1 MKLFVKRVI
10 SVAIAACLA
19 VGGNAALIGQPAALF
34 SSTAHAEEVNEENKV
49 KFKYTIANG
58 EVTITG
64 VENAWYRDVVIPEE
78 IDGYPVTTIGKSA
91 FYNYTP
97 ASVIV
102 PESVRKIEENAF
114 TRCGDGTYIEI
125 RNKDCEIYPS
135 SETFSPGFAAVYLDI
150 VIAAPKGST
159 TEEHCKKYG
168 GAFVPLS
175 DEVIE
180 ITSGDC
186 GDGVHYSITN
196 DGTMTLTGNGKFY
209 NSGSSYYNIPDCGAY
224 IFFVDKIVID
234 GNIEIGAY
242 AFERFFRLKEISIP
256 EGTETIGE
264 NAFYECKSLV
274 SIDIP
279 DSVKSID
286 NSAFLYSGIYK
297 DKNNWEN
304 GLLYYGDALLAG
316 DADWV
321 PQEVVIKD
329 GTRIIADDVFDDC
342 TQITRVEIP
351 DSVKCIEYNPF
362 YRCESL
368 KNVKA
373 TAEILRRVIRNATE
387 EIEITGGEIPSWA
400 FRGQSNLRSVKINDG
415 ITEIGERAFDN
426 CTGLTSITIPDSVT
440 SIGNSAFSGCTGLT
454 SITIPDGITSIG
466 NSAFSGC
473 TGLTSVTI
481 PEGVTSIGNSAFS
494 GCTGLTSVTIPE
506 GVTSIGNRAFEN
518 CTALSSISL
527 PDSITEIGSSAFDS
541 TALTSIR
548 LPAGIEFISLDFIDS
563 CFLLETIELPESMSS
578 FYPYDCRSCPKLK
591 EIKISR
597 SNKNFSTVDG
607 VLFNKEKTELLYFP
621 EGKTGSYI
629 IPDSVT
635 TIGDSAFKNCT
646 NLTSITIPDSVTTI
660 GNGAFENCA
669 NLTSITIPDS
679 VTVISYSAFE
689 NCTRLTS
696 IKIPMGVTRIERDV
710 FANCTNLV
718 SVTIPA
724 GAKEIDDCAFRDC
737 TSLTSISIPDNV
749 SSIGNGAFE
758 NCTSL
763 STIHIPENI
772 EKIGLGV
779 FDNTEFYNNVSNW
792 ENGALYLDSILVEVS
807 SDISGNY
814 CIKSG
819 TVVIADDAFND
830 CENLAAVDI
839 PDSVKTIGESAFAG
853 CSNLSAVEIPSS
865 VKTIG
870 HAAFRGCLNLSA
882 VDIPNG
888 VKEIGGSAFSGCSNL
903 ISVVVPGSITA
914 IGFGAFSDCS
924 ELVYVNLC
932 DGVKSLGS
940 SAFEN
945 CAKLTTVSI
954 PDSVDNVGYGVFSGT
969 AFYNDV
975 DNWHDGV
982 LYCGSFLLEAKDSIS
997 GEFKVNDGTKVIAG
1011 YSFAH
1016 CTELTSVFI
1025 PDSVTAI
1032 GDGAFYDCKN
1042 LLNIEIPEGL
1052 TEIGQSAFL
1061 DCKSLS
1067 VVSIPKSVMKIGFE
1081 AFYNTALSNNK
1092 SNWDGDVLYI
1102 GDCLV
1107 TTSPLVSGD
1116 IEIKQG
1122 TRLIAEMAFDVYV
1135 GDYSMY
1141 SMLKTVTVP
1150 TGVKIICD
1158 GAFGGCYGMEKIVIP
1173 SSVTQMGKDVFSKYA
1188 GNLVIYGYSDSCAQK
1203 YAKENGIAFELL
1215 SKPDIDPPTEEPT
1228 TEKPTDPVEPP
1239 TDAPTDPVIEVIAD
1253 TKTVTVDGVSVLAA
1267 VGDVKVADVLS
1278 AARGAKLLDKSGN
1291 AVNGDMPLATG
1302 MKIVFDN
1309 KTVEIAVLGDVDGN
1323 GEINVADA
1331 RLALRQ
1337 AVSLEN
1343 LNGVYLFAGKVGG
1356 DSVGVS
1362 EARKIL
1368 RAAVGLDDSKDWLK

>member
-10 SVAIAACLA
+10 SVALAACLA

-180 ITSGDC
+180 IASGDC

-209 NSGSSYYNIPDCGAY
+209 NSGSSYYNIPYCGAY

-242 AFERFFRLKEISIP
+242 AFDRFFRLKEISIP

-316 DADWV
+316 DADLV

-466 NSAFSGC
+466 Y
-473 TGLTSVTI
+473 
-481 PEGVTSIGNSAFS
+481 SAFS

-506 GVTSIGNRAFEN
+506 GVTSIGNRAFAQ

-548 LPAGIEFISLDFIDS
+548 LPAGFEFISLDFIGS

-660 GNGAFENCA
+660 GGGAFENCTNLTSITIPDSVTTIRSGAFENCA

-689 NCTRLTS
+689 
-696 IKIPMGVTRIERDV
+696 
-710 FANCTNLV
+710 NCTNLV

-772 EKIGLGV
+772 EKIGSGV
-779 FDNTEFYNNVSNW
+779 FDNTEFYNNVNNW
-792 ENGALYLDSILVEVS
+792 ENGALYLGSIIVKVS
-807 SDISGNY
+807 NDISGNY

-819 TVVIADDAFND
+819 TVVIAYNAFKN
-830 CENLAAVDI
+830 CENLATVDIPSGVKTIGDFAFDGCSNLASITIPDSVKTIENYAFFGCSNLASVTIPDSVTTIGDSAFENCTNLTSVTI
-839 PDSVKTIGESAFAG
+839 PDSVKTIGSCAFYG
-853 CSNLSAVEIPSS
+853 CSNLAS
-865 VKTIG
+865 VT
-870 HAAFRGCLNLSA
+870 
-882 VDIPNG
+882 
-888 VKEIGGSAFSGCSNL
+888 
-903 ISVVVPGSITA
+903 
-914 IGFGAFSDCS
+914 
-924 ELVYVNLC
+924 
-932 DGVKSLGS
+932 
-940 SAFEN
+940 
-945 CAKLTTVSI
+945 I
-954 PDSVDNVGYGVFSGT
+954 PDSIDSMGLKVFSGT

-997 GEFKVNDGTKVIAG
+997 GEYKVKDGTKVIADG
-1011 YSFAH
+1011 SFYECSA
-1016 CTELTSVFI
+1016 LTSVVV

-1032 GDGAFYDCKN
+1032 GD
-1042 LLNIEIPEGL
+1042 
-1052 TEIGQSAFL
+1052 SAFKF
-1061 DCKSLS
+1061 CESLAS
-1067 VVSIPKSVMKIGFE
+1067 VSIPKSVTRIGFE
-1081 AFYNTALSNNK
+1081 AFDYTALSNNER
-1092 SNWDGDVLYI
+1092 NWDGDVLYI

-1107 TTSPLVSGD
+1107 TTNPWVSGD

-1135 GDYSMY
+1135 GDYGMY

-1158 GAFGGCYGMEKIVIP
+1158 GAFGGCDRMEKIVIP
-1173 SSVTQMGKDVFSKYA
+1173 SSVTQMGKNVFNKYA

-1215 SKPDIDPPTEEPT
+1215 SKPDTDPPTEEPT

-1253 TKTVTVDGVSVLAA
+1253 TKTVTIDGVSVLAA
-1267 VGDVKVADVLS
+1267 VGDVKAADVLS
-1278 AARGAKLLDKSGN
+1278 AVRGAKLLDKSGN

>member
-91 FYNYTP
+91 FYNYFP

-135 SETFSPGFAAVYLDI
+135 SETFSAGFAAVYLFI

-180 ITSGDC
+180 IASGYC

-196 DGTMTLTGNGKFY
+196 DGTMTLTGNGKVY
-209 NSGSSYYNIPDCGAY
+209 NRGHSYDVIPYCDAY
-224 IFFVDKIVID
+224 AFFVDKIVID

-242 AFERFFRLKEISIP
+242 AFDRFFRLKEISIP

-279 DSVKSID
+279 ESVKRID
-286 NSAFLYSGIYK
+286 NSAFLYSGIYN

-316 DADWV
+316 DADLV

-351 DSVKCIEYNPF
+351 DSVKCIEYSPF

-368 KNVKA
+368 KSVKA
-373 TAEILRRVIRNATE
+373 AAEILRKGIMRNSIE
-387 EIEITGGEIPSWA
+387 EIEITGGEISSRA
-400 FRGQSNLRSVKINDG
+400 FSGLTNLRTVKINDG
-415 ITEIGERAFDN
+415 ITEIGYCAFYN
-426 CTGLTSITIPDSVT
+426 CTALTSVSLPDSLTMIAASAFEGCSSLTSIS
-440 SIGNSAFSGCTGLT
+440 L
-454 SITIPDGITSIG
+454 PDGITEIG
-466 NSAFSGC
+466 YCAFY
-473 TGLTSVTI
+473 
-481 PEGVTSIGNSAFS
+481 
-494 GCTGLTSVTIPE
+494 
-506 GVTSIGNRAFEN
+506 N
-518 CTALSSISL
+518 CTALASVSLPDGLTMIAASAFECCSSLTSISL
-527 PDSITEIGSSAFDS
+527 PDSITEIYSGAFNR

-548 LPAGIEFISLDFIDS
+548 FPAGMEYVEYISNCAS
-563 CFLLETIELPESMSS
+563 LETIELPENLSEIVRGD
-578 FYPYDCRSCPKLK
+578 FVTNCPNLK

-607 VLFNKEKTELLYFP
+607 VLFNKEKTVLLNCP
-621 EGKTGSYI
+621 NGKVGSYI

-635 TIGDSAFKNCT
+635 TIGESAFKDCT
-646 NLTSITIPDSVTTI
+646 NLTSITIPESVTAI
-660 GNGAFENCA
+660 C
-669 NLTSITIPDS
+669 D
-679 VTVISYSAFE
+679 SAFE
-689 NCTRLTS
+689 NCTGLS
-696 IKIPMGVTRIERDV
+696 
-710 FANCTNLV
+710 
-718 SVTIPA
+718 
-724 GAKEIDDCAFRDC
+724 
-737 TSLTSISIPDNV
+737 SIPV
-749 SSIGNGAFE
+749 SG
-758 NCTSL
+758 
-763 STIHIPENI
+763 NI
-772 EKIGLGV
+772 EKIGSNV
-779 FDNTEFYNNVSNW
+779 FYNSGFYNNEGNW
-792 ENGALYLDSILVEVS
+792 ENG
-807 SDISGNY
+807 
-814 CIKSG
+814 
-819 TVVIADDAFND
+819 
-830 CENLAAVDI
+830 
-839 PDSVKTIGESAFAG
+839 
-853 CSNLSAVEIPSS
+853 
-865 VKTIG
+865 
-870 HAAFRGCLNLSA
+870 
-882 VDIPNG
+882 
-888 VKEIGGSAFSGCSNL
+888 
-903 ISVVVPGSITA
+903 
-914 IGFGAFSDCS
+914 
-924 ELVYVNLC
+924 
-932 DGVKSLGS
+932 
-940 SAFEN
+940 
-945 CAKLTTVSI
+945 
-954 PDSVDNVGYGVFSGT
+954 VF
-969 AFYNDV
+969 Y
-975 DNWHDGV
+975 
-982 LYCGSFLLEAKDSIS
+982 YGSFLIKAKDSIS
-997 GEFKVNDGTKVIAG
+997 GECKVKDGTKVILSD
-1011 YSFAH
+1011 SFAG
-1016 CTELTSVFI
+1016 CSALTSLVV
-1025 PDSVTAI
+1025 PESVTAI
-1032 GDGAFYDCKN
+1032 ERYAFYDCEN
-1042 LLNIEIPEGL
+1042 LLNVKIPEGL
-1052 TEIGQSAFL
+1052 TEIGKSAFSG
-1061 DCKSLS
+1061 CKSLAA
-1067 VVSIPKSVMKIGFE
+1067 VSIPKSVTKIGFE
-1081 AFYNTALSNNK
+1081 AFYNTALSNNE

-1107 TTSPLVSGD
+1107 DANLDVSGE

-1122 TRLIAEMAFDVYV
+1122 TRLIAEMAFGRYF
-1135 GDYSMY
+1135 GDGDMY
-1141 SMLKTVTVP
+1141 GMLKTVTVP

-1215 SKPDIDPPTEEPT
+1215 SKPDTDPPTEEPT

-1253 TKTVTVDGVSVLAA
+1253 TKTVTIDGVSVLAA

-1343 LNGVYLFAGKVGG
+1343 LNGVYLFAGKVDG

>member
-1 MKLFVKRVI
+1 MKLSVKRAI
-10 SVAIAACLA
+10 SVALAACLA

-91 FYNYTP
+91 FYNYSP

-135 SETFSPGFAAVYLDI
+135 SDTFSPGFAAVYLDI

-168 GAFVPLS
+168 GAFVPLA

-180 ITSGDC
+180 IASGDC
-186 GDGVHYSITN
+186 GDGIHYSITN

-209 NSGSSYYNIPDCGAY
+209 NSGSSYYNIPYCGAY
-224 IFFVDKIVID
+224 IFFIDKIVID

-279 DSVKSID
+279 DSVKRID

-316 DADWV
+316 DADLV

-351 DSVKCIEYNPF
+351 DSVKCIEYKPF

-368 KNVKA
+368 KSIKA
-373 TAEILRRVIRNATE
+373 TAEILRKDIMRNSIE
-387 EIEITGGEIPSWA
+387 EIEITGGEISSQA
-400 FRGQSNLRSVKINDG
+400 FSGLTNLQTVKINDG
-415 ITEIGERAFDN
+415 ITEIGY
-426 CTGLTSITIPDSVT
+426 
-440 SIGNSAFSGCTGLT
+440 SAFAFCT
-454 SITIPDGITSIG
+454 
-466 NSAFSGC
+466 A
-473 TGLTSVTI
+473 LTSVSLPDSLTMI
-481 PEGVTSIGNSAFS
+481 ATSAFE
-494 GCTGLTSVTIPE
+494 GCSSLT
-506 GVTSIGNRAFEN
+506 
-518 CTALSSISL
+518 SISL
-527 PDSITEIGSSAFDS
+527 PDSITEIYTGAFNR

-548 LPAGIEFISLDFIDS
+548 FPAGMEDVNHIGNCAS
-563 CFLLETIELPESMSS
+563 LETIELPENLSEN
-578 FYPYDCRSCPKLK
+578 FRGGDFVTNCPNLK
-591 EIKISR
+591 EIKISS

-607 VLFNKEKTELLYFP
+607 VLFNKEKTVLIKCP

-635 TIGDSAFKNCT
+635 TIGESAFKDCT
-646 NLTSITIPDSVTTI
+646 NLTSITIPESVTAI
-660 GNGAFENCA
+660 CDF
-669 NLTSITIPDS
+669 
-679 VTVISYSAFE
+679 AFE
-689 NCTRLTS
+689 NCTGLS
-696 IKIPMGVTRIERDV
+696 
-710 FANCTNLV
+710 
-718 SVTIPA
+718 
-724 GAKEIDDCAFRDC
+724 
-737 TSLTSISIPDNV
+737 SIPV
-749 SSIGNGAFE
+749 SG
-758 NCTSL
+758 
-763 STIHIPENI
+763 NI
-772 EKIGLGV
+772 EKIGSNV
-779 FDNTEFYNNVSNW
+779 FYNSGFYNNEGNW
-792 ENGALYLDSILVEVS
+792 ENG
-807 SDISGNY
+807 
-814 CIKSG
+814 
-819 TVVIADDAFND
+819 
-830 CENLAAVDI
+830 
-839 PDSVKTIGESAFAG
+839 
-853 CSNLSAVEIPSS
+853 
-865 VKTIG
+865 
-870 HAAFRGCLNLSA
+870 
-882 VDIPNG
+882 
-888 VKEIGGSAFSGCSNL
+888 
-903 ISVVVPGSITA
+903 
-914 IGFGAFSDCS
+914 
-924 ELVYVNLC
+924 
-932 DGVKSLGS
+932 
-940 SAFEN
+940 
-945 CAKLTTVSI
+945 
-954 PDSVDNVGYGVFSGT
+954 VF
-969 AFYNDV
+969 Y
-975 DNWHDGV
+975 
-982 LYCGSFLLEAKDSIS
+982 YGSFLIKAKDSIS
-997 GEFKVNDGTKVIAG
+997 GECKVKDGTKVILAH
-1011 YSFAH
+1011 SFDGCSA
-1016 CTELTSVFI
+1016 LTSLVV
-1025 PDSVTAI
+1025 PESVTAI
-1032 GDGAFYDCKN
+1032 ERYAFYDCEN
-1042 LLNIEIPEGL
+1042 LLNVKIPEGL
-1052 TEIGQSAFL
+1052 TEIGKSAFSG
-1061 DCKSLS
+1061 CKSLAA
-1067 VVSIPKSVMKIGFE
+1067 VSIPKSVTKIGFE

-1107 TTSPLVSGD
+1107 DANVNVSGD

-1122 TRLIAEMAFDVYV
+1122 TRLIAEMAFGRYF
-1135 GDYSMY
+1135 GDGDMY
-1141 SMLKTVTVP
+1141 GMLKTVTVP

-1188 GNLVIYGYSDSCAQK
+1188 GNLVVYGYSDSCAQK

-1228 TEKPTDPVEPP
+1228 TEKQTDPVEPP
-1239 TDAPTDPVIEVIAD
+1239 TDAPTDLVIEVIDD